1 MVSVIKVFAYGFIIM
16 ISLIAVANV
25 FNTISTNVILRRRE
39 FAMLRSVGMT
49 NKGFNKMMNYECLLY
64 GTKALIYG
72 LPVSF
77 IMTYFIN
84 NIVADSISTD
94 FIFPW
99 SAVIISV
106 LSVFSIVFITM
117 MYSMQKIKKDN
128 TIETLKNENI

>member
-1 MVSVIKVFAYGFIIM
+1 
-16 ISLIAVANV
+16 
-25 FNTISTNVILRRRE
+25 
-39 FAMLRSVGMT
+39 MT
-49 NKGFNKMMNYECLLY
+49 NNGFNKMMNYECLLY
-64 GTKALIYG
+64 GTKALMYG